1 MVLALRA
8 AHPPWDCL
16 GLPVGSLL
24 GLALSTSPL
33 RSIPDNGCSRGRGR
47 GARLGADQ
55 EVMMVWMVH
64 WAEMVVGLVGMMGSM
79 VMVAWP

>member
-8 AHPPWDCL
+8 ARPPWDCL

-24 GLALSTSPL
+24 GLALGTSPL
-33 RSIPDNGCSRGRGR
+33 RSTPDDGCSMGRGR

-64 WAEMVVGLVGMMGSM
+64 WAEKVAGLVGMMGSM
-79 VMVAWP
+79 AVVA